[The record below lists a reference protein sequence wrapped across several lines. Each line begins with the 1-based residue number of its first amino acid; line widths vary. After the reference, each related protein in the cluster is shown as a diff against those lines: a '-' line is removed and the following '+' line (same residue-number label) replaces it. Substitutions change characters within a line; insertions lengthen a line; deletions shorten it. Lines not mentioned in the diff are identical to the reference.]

1 MKSESALIELAETGL
16 PKRIKLIK
24 VGLEVDNV
32 IHERLAFV
40 LSQLF
45 ESSEQINV
53 VNH

>member
-1 MKSESALIELAETGL
+1 MKSESALIELTETSR

-24 VGLEVDNV
+24 VGLEVDNM
-32 IHERLAFV
+32 IHERLAFI